1 MEEDLPVHRHVEVVD
16 LDLTQLPARDG
27 VLHGK
32 RRQEGDALV
41 LLHETDQ
48 HLRVSGLEERM
59 DLHAL
64 RREVLLQRIA
74 VVRILLREEEAE
86 IDEIRETYMRHR
98 TDTLLARDR
107 HLGARHEDDR
117 LRLLQNLHP
126 VLIVDTTIQEIY
138 YIHEIMLEHIRE
150 LLRGSRLDLQRDLRM
165 LLVEV
170 ADDVRNLIGQQ
181 RLERTDAQLMLLH
194 LRVAER
200 CMHIIYAPEDFI
212 GILQKLPAWW
222 GQHDATTDTI
232 EETSVELL
240 LQLTDLDRHGRLGV
254 AERLC
259 RLRKA
264 LHLYDFYK
272 RSQLTNFHKGI
283 LSFCYRPRRAFS

>member
-32 RRQEGDALV
+32 RWQEGDALV
-41 LLHETDQ
+41 LLYETDQ

-98 TDTLLARDR
+98 TDTLLARDH

-126 VLIVDTTIQEIY
+126 VLIVDTTIQEIDH
-138 YIHEIMLEHIRE
+138 IHEIMLEHIRE
-150 LLRGSRLDLQRDLRM
+150 LLRGAGLDLQRDLRM
-165 LLVEV
+165 LLIEV

-212 GILQKLPAWW
+212 GILQELPARRR
-222 GQHDATTDTI
+222 QYDATTDTI
-232 EETSVELL
+232 EETGVELL
-240 LQLTDLDRHGRLGV
+240 LQLTDLDRHGRLRV

-259 RLRKA
+259 RL
-264 LHLYDFYK
+264 
-272 RSQLTNFHKGI
+272 
-283 LSFCYRPRRAFS
+283 